1 MGCSIFYTI
10 LSEIGGERL
19 RKLKKVLSVL
29 LICAIFGATIPVQAQ
44 SEERKQTVET
54 IEQQEK
60 SREEQFEEV
69 EETVEKEEEQWG
81 EEEVEQPEE
90 GSKTNP
96 GRTDMDDSKDPSKEQ
111 KEIVEEEEIQ
121 IERNAEEILR
131 ENAQAKA
138 MLQEIGVGFA
148 EGYDGQEGIKA
159 KSSRETIYTKVLEKA
174 IGAIDVIDYNDPKWP
189 ILQHWNEGMLGSGS
203 GEQLYCAN
211 PNINFK
217 AGYKTAVDAG
227 KLYNRT
233 TIQTIAA
240 MFYYYDHYMCSGIN
254 SRYDYLLKQCAVWW
268 VLNEVHGWY
277 GTGIEI
283 ETGNN
288 ITCGQGHWIA
298 THKSEYRLQGITWA
312 KNNYQYFTDAYG
324 VIYQGEGQPL
334 SKWGGTYN
342 PSGQAVLKKKSANPE
357 LTNENS
363 CYSLAGAEF
372 GVYSSSS
379 LSGAS
384 AVGRFTTDA
393 NGNSNTLTLN
403 PGTYYVREL
412 KAPKGFA
419 MDPATKT
426 ITVTSGK
433 TTTVEFA
440 DLPQMDPVGILLG
453 KVDAETNANKPQ
465 GSATLQGAQF
475 TVKHYAGL
483 WEKDKDPASIGQSPK
498 RTWIF
503 QTDEDG
509 FCIYGKESFL
519 SGDELYFSASGVP
532 SIPIGTITIQETK
545 APEGYLLN
553 PEIFVRQITTEG
565 NAEWVNTYN
574 QPVIPENILKLDLV
588 KKQAGTDIAIP
599 GAEFEH
605 TKPDGTKETLETDAE
620 GKLSFKGLQ
629 YGHHVISEI
638 SVMDGYLLNENVIE
652 FEVAEENEIT
662 LTSKIDQD
670 LGKVDFDVTPEGNIS
685 LMVEDQLSPFQL
697 CIYKENNKDKLLSD
711 AEFTLYRDQE
721 CTQEIRKGTTNEE
734 GFLSFEGLEV
744 GQTYYLRETKA
755 PAGYRLP
762 LDAKGDPVTYEIY
775 TESTPVK
782 EEFIFYVNGKAYT
795 GTSDPDG
802 MFSVAGTKADREAH
816 MTIINTI
823 GMKLPD
829 TGSAMTFFM
838 LLGAMLTGLAMIM
851 NRIMNRKKEV

>member
-1 MGCSIFYTI
+1 M
-10 LSEIGGERL
+10 
-19 RKLKKVLSVL
+19 
-29 LICAIFGATIPVQAQ
+29 FGTTFQVQAE
-44 SEERKQTVET
+44 SEDRKVIQEVV
-54 IEQQEK
+54 EQQEK
-60 SREEQFEEV
+60 SSEEQFEEV
-69 EETVEKEEEQWG
+69 EEPCSENVFEEAKETVEKEEEQLE
-81 EEEVEQPEE
+81 EEEVKQPEE
-90 GSKTNP
+90 DSKSNP
-96 GRTDMDDSKDPSKEQ
+96 GRTDLDDSEDISEER

-121 IERNAEEILR
+121 TERNAEEILR

-148 EGYDGQEGIKA
+148 EGYDGQERIKA
-159 KSSRETIYTKVLEKA
+159 KASRETIYTKVLEKA
-174 IGAIDVIDYNDPKWP
+174 IGAIDVINYNDPKWP
-189 ILQHWNEGMLGSGS
+189 VLQHWNEGMLGASS
-203 GEQLYCAN
+203 GEQLYCAD

-227 KLYNRT
+227 KLYNRA

-298 THKSEYRLQGITWA
+298 THKSEFRLQGITWA

-357 LTNENS
+357 LTNGNS

-372 GVYSSSS
+372 GVYSSAS
-379 LSGAS
+379 LSGTS
-384 AVGRFTTDA
+384 RVGIFTTDA

-403 PGTYYVREL
+403 PGTYYVKEL
-412 KAPKGFA
+412 KAPPGFA
-419 MDPATKT
+419 IDPATKT
-426 ITVTSGK
+426 ITITSGK
-433 TTTVEFA
+433 LTTVEFA
-440 DLPQMDPVGILLG
+440 DLPQMDPVGVLLG

-475 TVKHYAGL
+475 TVKYYAGL
-483 WEKDKDPASIGQSPK
+483 WEVNKDPADLGKSPD
-498 RTWIF
+498 RTWVF
-503 QTDEDG
+503 ETDEDG
-509 FCIYGKESFL
+509 FCYYDNEYKVLGN
-519 SGDELYFSASGVP
+519 ELYMSPDGYS

-574 QPVIPENILKLDLV
+574 QPVIPENIFKLDLV

-599 GAEFEH
+599 GAKFEH
-605 TKPDGTKETLETDAE
+605 TKPDGTKETLETDTD

-629 YGHHVISEI
+629 HGHHVISEI
-638 SVMDGYLLNENVIE
+638 SVMDGYEINGNLIA
-652 FEVAEENEIT
+652 FEVAEDNKVT
-662 LTSKIDQD
+662 LTSTLDAT
-670 LGKVDFDVTPEGNIS
+670 LGNVVFEVTEEGNIS
-685 LMVEDQLSPFQL
+685 LLVEDKLSPFQL
-697 CIYKENNKDKLLSD
+697 FIHKENNKDKLLSG
-711 AEFTLYRDQE
+711 AEFALYSNEE
-721 CTQEIRKGTTNEE
+721 CTQEVMKGTTNEE
-734 GFLSFEGLEV
+734 GLLELEGLEV
-744 GQTYYLRETKA
+744 GRIYYLQETKA

-762 LDAKGDPVTYEIY
+762 LDAEGNPVTYEIY

-802 MFSVAGTKADREAH
+802 MFSVAGTKADREVH

-838 LLGAMLTGLAMIM
+838 LLDAMLTGLAMIM